1 MTIATDLHETPQ
13 ALFGVSRPV
22 RDGHV
27 NRSSMTL
34 GAGFPDSTAALGVLL
49 DDILGFTLY
58 HRRGDRAGLVS
69 AALSVDFAPT
79 TGWRGP
85 HLASEARVETL
96 DEDGGLSSTR
106 VVDSAGTLIATG
118 TLWGSFV
125 DGVSE
130 NRPVLT
136 ATAPEPMADGPSAP
150 PLDLLGGRIEETG
163 TGSRL
168 TVPVNPALS
177 NVLGMMHG
185 GIQTCALDL
194 AGSIAAGPSMRTAA
208 LRANFFRPVPLDGP
222 TVFDAEVMRA
232 GRRVSV
238 VRVTVRDHAGRDCSV
253 ATVTCRR
260 AAGAPA
266 TDRRDTDASAS
277 C

>member
-1 MTIATDLHETPQ
+1 MTIGTDLHPTPQ
-13 ALFGVSRPV
+13 DLFGVSRPV

-34 GAGFPDSTAALGVLL
+34 GVGLPDSTAALGVLL
-49 DDILGFTLY
+49 DDILGFSLY
-58 HRRGDRAGLVS
+58 HRRGDRGGLVS

-79 TGWRGP
+79 AGWRGP
-85 HLASEARVETL
+85 HLASEARVEAL
-96 DEDGGLSSTR
+96 DADGGLSSTR
-106 VVDSAGTLIATG
+106 IVDSTGALVATG

-136 ATAPEPMADGPSAP
+136 ATAPQPVADGPSAP
-150 PLDLLGGRIEETG
+150 PLELLAGRIEETG
-163 TGSRL
+163 SGARL
-168 TVPVNPALS
+168 SVPGNPALA

-185 GIQTCALDL
+185 GIQTSAHDL
-194 AGSIAAGPSMRTAA
+194 AGTAAAGSGMRAA
-208 LRANFFRPVPLDGP
+208 SLRVNFFRPVPLDGP

-232 GRRVSV
+232 GRLVSV
-238 VRVTVRDHAGRDCSV
+238 IRVTARDDAGRECSA

-260 AAGAPA
+260 AAG
-266 TDRRDTDASAS
+266 SAS